1 VRRVR
6 SLLALAIGLAL
17 TVVYLGYRVV
27 ALEQRLDAVNAQ
39 LGGPSKSNATGKP
52 APTAVA
58 QAAGPK
64 PARPPVQGLEPRLA
78 QLEHELVSLRAD
90 VRSLEAATESTL
102 NQPPADP
109 KQILSV
115 VGSEVSRIRDKHLE
129 FQHAQWLKMRRA
141 GLAQF
146 ATDQAL
152 SDQQRAELDDLLSDE
167 LDRWLELLRREDLAD
182 KPEELASE
190 ARAALRDTDE
200 AARGVLDH
208 MQYVRWMQIRAV
220 ERRVL
225 WPFLPE

>member
-1 VRRVR
+1 MVALAIV
-6 SLLALAIGLAL
+6 LALAVA
-17 TVVYLGYRVV
+17 YLGYRVV
-27 ALEQRLDAVNAQ
+27 TLEQRLDAVNAQ
-39 LGGPSKSNATGKP
+39 LGAPAASGPGALDGP
-52 APTAVA
+52 RPTAIARAA
-58 QAAGPK
+58 QAQPAK
-64 PARPPVQGLEPRLA
+64 PPALGLEPRLA
-78 QLEHELVSLRAD
+78 KLEHELASLRAD
-90 VRSLEAATESTL
+90 VSSLEAATESTL

-129 FQHAQWLKMRRA
+129 FQRDQWLKWRRA

-146 ATDQAL
+146 ATEHAL
-152 SDQQRAELDDLLSDE
+152 SDQQRAGIDNLLSDE
-167 LDRWLELLRREDLAD
+167 LDRWVELLRREDLAD
-182 KPEELASE
+182 KPDELSAE

-200 AARGVLDH
+200 AARDVLDN

>member
-1 VRRVR
+1 VRGVR
-6 SLLALAIGLAL
+6 SVLALAVLLA
-17 TVVYLGYRVV
+17 VVVAFLGYRVV
-27 ALEQRLDAVNAQ
+27 TLEQRLDAVNAQ
-39 LGGPSKSNATGKP
+39 LGAPSKSDAAGRPRPST
-52 APTAVA
+52 VA
-58 QAAGPK
+58 QAAPK
-64 PARPPVQGLEPRLA
+64 PAKPPVLGLEPRLA
-78 QLEHELVSLRAD
+78 QMEHELASLRAD

-152 SDQQRAELDDLLSDE
+152 SDQQRAGLDDLLSDE